1 MNDEEKKTP
10 LTLEQRLEAQEAKM
24 EALSVGL
31 NTILTD
37 LARIDEAKKV
47 QEERPWDP
55 SNIKW
60 AEAQGAKGAYEKAE
74 PQSTPDFKAMLQDLK
89 DHKGKM
95 RRDGFF
101 YWVFSDM
108 ATVGR
113 KKR

>member
-1 MNDEEKKTP
+1 MSEKTK
-10 LTLEQRLEAQEAKM
+10 LTIEQRLEAQEAKM
-24 EALSVGL
+24 EVLALGL
-31 NTILTD
+31 NQILTD
-37 LARIDEAKKV
+37 FARIDEAKKV
-47 QEERPWDP
+47 QEERPWNP

-60 AEAQGAKGAYEKAE
+60 SEAQGAKGPYEKAE

-95 RRDGFF
+95 RRNGFF